1 MNLLDKFHFK
11 DKNGIKTTMEICDSF
26 SRSKIAEVV
35 GMIPTKVSQ
44 LQNDSGFIT
53 SVDVPTKTSELQND
67 SGFITSADVPTK
79 TSELQND
86 SGFITSSAI
95 PTKTS
100 ELQNDSGFIT
110 SASVPTKTS
119 QLSNDS
125 GFVNNT
131 YVDNKILTI
140 AIVSGGIIRTD
151 IRTTDGVKY
160 KYDSS
165 QTRTLNITTPYGNG
179 YLGDFRIDIPS
190 NIKPPTNFYDVNITV
205 ACSGKLVFG
214 ALNYFNKNEIV
225 GWLWAPTYDATST
238 VSIQFS
244 GYGY

>member
-35 GMIPTKVSQ
+35 EMIPTKVSQ
-44 LQNDSGFIT
+44 L
-53 SVDVPTKTSELQND
+53 L
-67 SGFITSADVPTK
+67 
-79 TSELQND
+79 
-86 SGFITSSAI
+86 
-95 PTKTS
+95 
-100 ELQNDSGFIT
+100 NDSGFIT

-119 QLSNDS
+119 ELTNDSGFITSASVPTKTSELTNDS
-125 GFVNNT
+125 GFVNNN
-131 YVDNKILTI
+131 YVDNKIITP

-151 IRTTDGVKY
+151 IRTTDGIKY

-165 QTRTLNITTPYGNG
+165 QIRTLPITAPYGNG
-179 YLGDFRIDIPS
+179 YLGDFRIDIPP
-190 NIKPPTNFYDVNITV
+190 NIQPPTNFYDVNISV

-225 GWLWAPTYDATST
+225 GWVWSPTYDATST
-238 VSIQFS
+238 VAIQFS